1 MKNSYQIGN
10 WKQYNKSL
18 INRGSITFWF
28 SEKSIKKWEAKKDK
42 NHFGRPLIYSDLAIE
57 TSNIIRFFYHLP
69 LRATQGFL
77 QSLASILR
85 LKIEIPSYTQICRRA
100 QKLNLNMKI
109 SNKRITDIVFDS
121 SGLKVY
127 GEGEWK
133 VRTHGR
139 SKRRTWRKLHIG
151 ICPKTNEIVV
161 QKLTDNSSHD
171 SQVLPDLLRRI
182 SKGIKKVY
190 GDKGYDTNKCFE
202 VIDAMEAESI
212 IPTRINSNV
221 FRDMHHKRENTLMEI
236 RGLGDDELARSIW
249 KKLKGY
255 HRRSLV
261 ETAFYRMKTI
271 LGSNLKSRKD
281 DAQRVEAMI
290 KCQIIN
296 KINSLGM
303 PQLI

>member
-1 MKNSYQIGN
+1 MKNSYRIGN

-28 SEKSIKKWEAKKDK
+28 SEEAIKKWKAKK
-42 NHFGRPLIYSDLAIE
+42 NNAHFGRPLIYSDLAIE
-57 TSNIIRFFYHLP
+57 TSSMIRFIYHLP
-69 LRATQGFL
+69 LRAAQGFML
-77 QSLASILR
+77 SLASILR
-85 LKIEIPSYTQICRRA
+85 LKISIPSYTQICRRA
-100 QKLNLNMKI
+100 QKLQLNMKL
-109 SNKRITDIVFDS
+109 SNKRVTDIVFDS

-133 VRTHGR
+133 VRTHGK
-139 SKRRTWRKLHIG
+139 SKRRIWRKLHIG
-151 ICPKTNEIVV
+151 ICPETNDILVS
-161 QKLTDNSSHD
+161 KLTDNSSHD
-171 SQVLPDLLRRI
+171 SQVLPDLLANAPR
-182 SKGIKKVY
+182 GIKKVY

-202 VIDAMEAESI
+202 VIDAIGAEPI

-221 FRDMHHKRENTLMEI
+221 FREMHRQRSEILMEI

-261 ETAFYRMKTI
+261 ETAFYRIKTL
-271 LGSNLKSRKD
+271 LGSTLKSRKEN
-281 DAQRVEAMI
+281 AQRIEAMI

-303 PQLI
+303 PQVI

>member
-1 MKNSYQIGN
+1 MKNSYHISN

-28 SEKSIKKWEAKKDK
+28 SEKAIKNWRAKRNIK
-42 NHFGRPLIYSDLAIE
+42 HFGRPLVYSDLAIE
-57 TSNIIRFFYHLP
+57 TSSMIRFFYHLP

-77 QSLASILR
+77 MSLTSILR
-85 LKIEIPSYTQICRRA
+85 LKISIPSYTQICRRA
-100 QKLNLNMKI
+100 QKLQLNMKL
-109 SNKRITDIVFDS
+109 SNKRVTDIVFDS

-133 VRTHGR
+133 VRTHGK
-139 SKRRTWRKLHIG
+139 SKRRIWRKLHIG
-151 ICPKTNEIVV
+151 ICPDTNDIVV
-161 QKLTDNSSHD
+161 SKLTDNSFHD
-171 SQVLPDLLRRI
+171 SQVLPDLLGYA

-202 VIDAMEAESI
+202 VIAGIGAEPI

-221 FRDMHHKRENTLMEI
+221 FRKMHQKRSDILMEI

-261 ETAFYRMKTI
+261 ETAFYRIKTI
-271 LGSNLKSRKD
+271 LGSTFKSRKEND
-281 DAQRVEAMI
+281 QKIEVMNTC
-290 KCQIIN
+290 KIIN
-296 KINSLGM
+296 KLNVLGM
-303 PQLI
+303 PQVI